1 MSASSSSCDGGIPYS
16 PRRRRRAPTNNSA
29 SDSGFDGQA
38 FRPAPDVSATSTTS
52 GDGMRSKMGA
62 AGKQSSLWI
71 DPSDILDKTLV
82 GKGSFGKV
90 YKATW
95 LSRDVAVKVPKVAEQ
110 EVIDDLLAEVRML
123 ARLRH
128 RNVIRIYGIADMTTP
143 AQHLRRIGVIL
154 EYCPGDLSSVEVR
167 ERVDPVKTALGIAAG
182 LAYLHSA
189 NIIHRDL
196 KPANILLDRHDEP
209 KIIDFGF
216 ARAVPRDLSEMTI
229 GTGSVNYMA
238 PEAMTRE
245 QTERKPYRPYKVD
258 SDASTSSDSSAPS
271 SFEESGGYGL
281 SADVFSFGRLLADI
295 ADVNAACTPAYKR
308 LIRRCTEREPTRR
321 PTAAELER
329 LLARFEDADYPA
341 VELALEERMSP
352 KVEGHRA
359 SPRGSRTSLDSSHN
373 DRLSRMLGLGL
384 PIKRSGRVT
393 SAQLPR
399 KRQGS
404 SDDSSSSA
412 PRASSASRGGPR
424 ASSSSRGAPAS
435 PKKATSNRN
444 SVILEMPPAPKGKF
458 LPSRS
463 SNDLTALL
471 PVPAKSTSR
480 HRRQHSGA

>member
-258 SDASTSSDSSAPS
+258 SDA
-271 SFEESGGYGL
+271 
-281 SADVFSFGRLLADI
+281 
-295 ADVNAACTPAYKR
+295 
-308 LIRRCTEREPTRR
+308 
-321 PTAAELER
+321 
-329 LLARFEDADYPA
+329 DYPA